1 MKIVIIG
8 GTGLIGTKTVARLA
22 AQGHDVIPA
31 SPNTGI
37 NTITGDG
44 LAEALEGAEV
54 VIDLANSP
62 SFEDAAVMEFFQTS
76 GRNLLT
82 ATKAAG
88 IRHHIALS
96 VVGTDQLQGSGY
108 FRAKKAQ
115 EDLIRASGIPFT
127 IVHSTQFFEFV
138 SGIANAGTIGN
149 DVRLSTAFIQPISSD
164 DVADA
169 MAAFALGKPMNGIA
183 EIAGPDRFRMHELV
197 AKYLRAMQDP
207 RTVIADPKAPYFG
220 VELSEKALV
229 PDSDARLGTNRF
241 EDWLGHSI
249 AAQ

>member
-22 AQGHDVIPA
+22 ARGHDVIAA

-37 NTITGDG
+37 NTITGEG
-44 LAEALEGAEV
+44 LSKALEGAEI

-62 SFEDAAVMEFFQTS
+62 SFEDTDVMEFFQTS
-76 GRNLLT
+76 GRNLLS
-82 ATKAAG
+82 AANAAG
-88 IRHHIALS
+88 VRHHIALS

-115 EDLIRASGIPFT
+115 EDLIKASGIPFT

-138 SGIANAGTIGN
+138 SGIANAGTVGN
-149 DVRLSTAFIQPISSD
+149 DTHLSTAFIQPISSN

-169 MAAFALGKPMNGIA
+169 MTVFALGEPVNGIV

-207 RTVIADPKAPYFG
+207 RTVIADPKAAYFG
-220 VELSEKALV
+220 VELSENALV
-229 PDSDARLGTNRF
+229 PGINPRLGTNRF

>member
-22 AQGHDVIPA
+22 ARGHDVIAA

-37 NTITGDG
+37 NTITGEG
-44 LAEALEGAEV
+44 LSKALEGAEI

-62 SFEDAAVMEFFQTS
+62 SFEDTAVMEFFQAS
-76 GRNLLT
+76 GRNLLS
-82 ATKAAG
+82 AANAAG
-88 IRHHIALS
+88 VRHHIALS

-115 EDLIRASGIPFT
+115 EDLIKASGIPFT

-138 SGIANAGTIGN
+138 SGIANAGTVGN
-149 DVRLSTAFIQPISSD
+149 DTHLSTAFIQPISSN

-169 MAAFALGKPMNGIA
+169 MTVFALGEPVNGIV

-197 AKYLRAMQDP
+197 AKYLCAMQDP
-207 RTVIADPKAPYFG
+207 RTVIADPKAAYFG
-220 VELSEKALV
+220 VELSENALV
-229 PDSDARLGTNRF
+229 PGINPRLGTNRF

>member
-8 GTGLIGTKTVARLA
+8 GTGLIGTKTVALLA
-22 AQGHDVIPA
+22 ARGHDVIAA

-44 LAEALEGAEV
+44 LAKALEGAEV

-76 GRNLLT
+76 GRNLLS
-82 ATKAAG
+82 AAKAASV
-88 IRHHIALS
+88 RHHIALS

-115 EDLIRASGIPFT
+115 EDLIKASGIPFT

-138 SGIANAGTIGN
+138 SGIANAGTVGN

-169 MAAFALGKPMNGIA
+169 MVAFALSKPMNGIA

-197 AKYLRAMQDP
+197 AKYLRVMQDP
-207 RTVIADPKAPYFG
+207 RTVIADPKALYFG

-229 PDSDARLGTNRF
+229 PDIDPRIGTNRF
-241 EDWLGHSI
+241 EDWVGHSI